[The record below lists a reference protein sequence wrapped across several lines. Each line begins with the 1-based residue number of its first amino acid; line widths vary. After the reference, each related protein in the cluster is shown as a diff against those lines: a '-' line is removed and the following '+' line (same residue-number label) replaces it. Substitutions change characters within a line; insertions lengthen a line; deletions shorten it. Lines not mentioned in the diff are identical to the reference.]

1 MHRRARPVD
10 RRLIGADELGRERV
24 FDTAVDMGDVYGG
37 LPLPDQFRGV
47 FHAADGLRG
56 SVPAGDVVGGGFV
69 VGCGWSSRHSRPPVV
84 SRGSVRPSRRE
95 QGFG

>member
-1 MHRRARPVD
+1 MHHRARPVD

-47 FHAADGLRG
+47 FHAADGPRG
-56 SVPAGDVVGGGFV
+56 SVPAGMWWAVVSSADVGGR
-69 VGCGWSSRHSRPPVV
+69 VGIAGL
-84 SRGSVRPSRRE
+84 PS
-95 QGFG
+95 